1 MSSRRGKNMGI
12 VEIRWHGRA
21 GQGAKTAAQL
31 FAEASLGIGKFI
43 QAFPEF
49 GPERRGAPMQAFN
62 RISDDPIQ
70 IHSAVEN
77 PSVVVILDE
86 TIIGI
91 MDVLKGLPADGII
104 IVNTKASPDQIRER
118 YGIKGRKIFTV
129 DASQIAM
136 DLFGRDLPSAPM
148 LGALALATG
157 LMSLEEL
164 IEDSRRRLEKK
175 FKTNPQII
183 QANIEAIRRGYE
195 ELKGE
200 LNPPEGEAVEEFEG
214 YRLLTW
220 KELNIGGIIPEGGT
234 SARYKTGGWRVER
247 PVLNKEKCVNC
258 LLCWI
263 SCPEGAIKVQ
273 DGKIAEIDLDYCK
286 GCGICAVECPPRVK
300 AIEMVPEKG

>member
-1 MSSRRGKNMGI
+1 MKGVKGMG
-12 VEIRWHGRA
+12 VKEIRWHARA

-31 FAEASLGIGKFI
+31 FAEAALGVGKFI

-49 GPERRGAPMQAFN
+49 GPERRGAPMQAFD
-62 RISDDPIQ
+62 RVSDSPIH

-86 TIIGI
+86 TIIGTV
-91 MDVLKGLPADGII
+91 DVLKGLPPDGMII
-104 IVNTKASPDQIRER
+104 LNTKASPEEIRER
-118 YGIKGRKIFTV
+118 YGIKGRRIFTV

-136 DLFGRDLPSAPM
+136 DLFKRDLSSVPM
-148 LGALALATG
+148 LGALAFATG

-175 FKTNPQII
+175 FKANPQII

-195 ELKGE
+195 ELKAE
-200 LNPPEGEAVEEFEG
+200 SAPPQEEVEEVEEQRF
-214 YRLLTW
+214 LTW
-220 KELNIGGIIPEGGT
+220 KELNIGGIIPEGGS

-247 PVLNKEKCVNC
+247 PILNKEKCINC

-273 DGKIAEIDLDYCK
+273 DGKIAGIDLDYCK
-286 GCGICAVECPPRVK
+286 GCGICAVECPPKVK
-300 AIEMVPEKG
+300 AIDMVPEKG